1 MNRRKRAGVKFVFL
15 AKLSVTCSSPKM
27 DFESF
32 ADRPKSCFRRPLFL
46 LRLPSARL
54 FSCRPRS
61 PPAGSRSPSSKRP
74 WRRSGTRAPPRCPSS
89 SGSHRKRSEGKRR
102 PPIQMER
109 ALAGACRD
117 TRHFDPCHCVRLR
130 CIAPMFF
137 LAGCDPAD
145 YSCRLKSVVV
155 SVILQ
160 SMGECKGAFRSSA
173 EACENYMWG
182 NSLRSSTFHIRFR
195 IAFSRKI
202 DGKRFGFN

>member
-1 MNRRKRAGVKFVFL
+1 MLVSKDGFRKFCRQTKIL
-15 AKLSVTCSSPKM
+15 LPT
-27 DFESF
+27 
-32 ADRPKSCFRRPLFL
+32 PLFL

-145 YSCRLKSVVV
+145 YSCRVLLRQSSFRVWENARVRFDRPPRLVKITCGAILCGAPLLTFVFESLSRGRSMESDLV
-155 SVILQ
+155 SIDARVQ
-160 SMGECKGAFRSSA
+160 SRMACRPSEA
-173 EACENYMWG
+173 EVCA
-182 NSLRSSTFHIRFR
+182 R
-195 IAFSRKI
+195 
-202 DGKRFGFN
+202 